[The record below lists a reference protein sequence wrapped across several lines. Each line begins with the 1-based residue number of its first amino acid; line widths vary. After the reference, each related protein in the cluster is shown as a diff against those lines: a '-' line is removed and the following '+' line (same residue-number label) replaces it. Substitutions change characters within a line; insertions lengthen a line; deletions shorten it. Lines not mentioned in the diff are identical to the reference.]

1 MHIPPV
7 RWEHITSYL
16 KPLLA
21 VIFSLLVAGLFVLM
35 AGASPLEA
43 YRYLIEAGFGC
54 RAAQQCALLT
64 TLQFSTP
71 LILTGLSATVALRA
85 GVFSIGQAGQMLLG
99 AAAATWVGARLGL
112 PPYIHPIVALAS
124 GAVAGALWGWIPGL
138 LKTRLS
144 INEVVVTLVMNQLAG
159 LLVGL
164 VWLPRIRETARLTP
178 LAFNTKLSLGFFLAL
193 AIAALTYLY
202 LWRTGSGYAQRMA
215 GQAPL
220 FALAGG
226 IRPQQ
231 AVERGMLLSG
241 ALAGL
246 AGAVEVI
253 GVHYRFVSVFS
264 GGGGFD
270 GIAVALLGQAHPL
283 GTTLAGLLLAGLR
296 VGATNGL
303 QLKVHVPRE
312 LGGAMIAMMILFV
325 SAEWLYRQNAQQVR
339 TWVGRLQG
347 QFAQARGRK

>member
-1 MHIPPV
+1 VHFSSV
-7 RWEHITSYL
+7 RWEHLTTYL

-21 VIFSLLVAGLFVLM
+21 VVFSLLVAGLFVLM

-54 RAAQQCALLT
+54 HATRQCALLT

-71 LILTGLSATVALRA
+71 LILTGLSAAVALRA
-85 GVFSIGQAGQMLLG
+85 GMFSIGQAGQMLLG
-99 AAAATWVGARLGL
+99 AAAGTWLGARLGL
-112 PPYIHPIVALAS
+112 PPFIHPAVALAG

-138 LKTRLS
+138 LKSRLE

-164 VWLPRIRETARLTP
+164 VWLPRIRESARLAP

-193 AIAALTYLY
+193 AMAVLTSLY
-202 LWRTGSGYAQRMA
+202 LWRTGAGYTQRMA
-215 GQAPL
+215 GQAPW

-226 IRPQQ
+226 IHPQR

-246 AGAVEVI
+246 AGAVEVL

-270 GIAVALLGQAHPL
+270 GIAVGLLGQANPL
-283 GTTLAGLLLAGLR
+283 GTTLAGILLAGLR

-325 SAEWLYRQNAQQVR
+325 SAEWLYRQNAQHIRVWAR
-339 TWVGRLQG
+339 RLQG
-347 QFAQARGRK
+347 RLAQAHNEK